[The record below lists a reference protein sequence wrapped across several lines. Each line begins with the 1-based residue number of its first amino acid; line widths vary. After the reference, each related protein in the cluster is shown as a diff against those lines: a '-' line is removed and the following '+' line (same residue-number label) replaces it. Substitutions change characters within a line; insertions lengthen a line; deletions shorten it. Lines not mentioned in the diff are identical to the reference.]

1 MKMKT
6 LSVSEVNHYMKR
18 LLQADPLLNH
28 LSVKGEISNYKA
40 NPAGY
45 AFFTLKD
52 AESKISCVIFSNRMN
67 GLAFIPENG
76 MAVTVKGN
84 ISLYEKSGVYQ
95 IYVNEMEPSGTGD
108 LFRKFEE
115 LKIKLGK
122 KGYFSQQQKKELPF
136 FPKKI
141 AIVTSSSGAALRDVL
156 NVAKRRNKTTMLYI
170 YPSLVQG
177 IHAAENLAENIRLA
191 NCSSNGYDLIIL
203 TRGGGSIEELWA
215 FNEEVLCEAIH
226 ISDIPVVSAVGHET
240 DFTIS
245 DFTSDFRAPTPSA
258 AAELCLPDTAK
269 LTESIESLYAYLE
282 RNILRKFEYL
292 QNELL
297 ASSPKGLAKKLSWR
311 FENERKDLQYLNAAM
326 YTSME
331 HALSKRQEEARG
343 ILEALN
349 RANPDSILRKGYAI
363 VYNESEKVVSSVED
377 VNLNECVT
385 VVVKNGKIKSRI
397 TSLKKEMR

>member
-6 LSVSEVNHYMKR
+6 LSVSEVNRYMKR

-67 GLAFIPENG
+67 RLAFIPENG

-84 ISLYEKSGVYQ
+84 ISLYEKTGVYQ

-115 LKIKLGK
+115 LKIKLEK
-122 KGYFSQQQKKELPF
+122 KGYFSEQQKKKLPF
-136 FPKKI
+136 FPEKI

-156 NVAKRRNKTTMLYI
+156 NVAKRRNKTTRLYI

-177 IHAAENLAENIRLA
+177 IHAAENLAKNIRLA
-191 NCSSNGYDLIIL
+191 NCSSNDYDLIIL

-215 FNEEVLCEAIH
+215 FNEEVLSDAIH
-226 ISDIPVVSAVGHET
+226 LSDIPVVSAVGHET

-258 AAELCLPDTAK
+258 AAELCLPDTTK
-269 LTESIESLYAYLE
+269 LIESIESLYAYLE
-282 RNILRKFEYL
+282 RNILGKFKYL
-292 QNELL
+292 QNELH
-297 ASSPKGLAKKLSWR
+297 ASSPKGMAKKLSWR
-311 FENERKDLQYLNAAM
+311 FENEKKDLQYLYAAM
-326 YTSME
+326 HTSME
-331 HALSKRQEEARG
+331 HVLSKREEEARG
-343 ILEALN
+343 ILESLN

-363 VYNESEKVVSSVED
+363 VYNESDKVVSSVED

-385 VVVKNGKIKSRI
+385 VVVKNGKIKSKI
-397 TSLKKEMR
+397 TSLTKEMR